1 MRIWVDAD
9 ACPGPVKEIIVRAA
23 LRLGIETL
31 FVSDKYVHLE
41 RSDLLR
47 YVAVE
52 QGPDSA
58 DKHIVEASTAG
69 DLAVTQDIPLAAL
82 LCRQDVV
89 AIDPRGV
96 VHTPNTVG
104 DRLATRNLMTDLREA
119 GMITGGPAPFG
130 PKDRQRFSD
139 SLDRELTRLRKQA
152 AAAVRAGAP
161 ESAPRSS

>member
-1 MRIWVDAD
+1 MQIWVDAD
-9 ACPGPVKEIIVRAA
+9 ACPLPVKDIVVRTA
-23 LRLGIETL
+23 LRLQIKAL

-41 RSDLLR
+41 KSELLS
-47 YVAVE
+47 YVAVV

-58 DKHIVEASTAG
+58 DKYIVATSAAG

-82 LCRQDVV
+82 LCRQGV
-89 AIDPRGV
+89 AVIDPRGV

-139 SLDRELTRLRKQA
+139 SLDRELTRIRK
-152 AAAVRAGAP
+152 
-161 ESAPRSS
+161 SSGL

>member
-1 MRIWVDAD
+1 MKLWVDAD

-23 LRLGIETL
+23 LRLGIEAL

-41 RSDLLR
+41 KSALLR

-58 DKHIVEASTAG
+58 DKYIVAASAAG
-69 DLAVTQDIPLAAL
+69 DLAVTQDIPLASL
-82 LCRQDVV
+82 LCRQGV
-89 AIDPRGV
+89 AVIDPRGV
-96 VHTPNTVG
+96 VHTPDTVG

-130 PKDRQRFSD
+130 PRDRKRFSD
-139 SLDRELTRLRKQA
+139 SLDRELTRLRRQA
-152 AAAVRAGAP
+152 VPHHPRPAAP
-161 ESAPRSS
+161 EPG

>member
-9 ACPGPVKEIIVRAA
+9 ACPGPVKEIVIRAA
-23 LRLGIETL
+23 LRLGIPAL
-31 FVSDKYVHLE
+31 FVSDKYVHLDKSE
-41 RSDLLR
+41 LLS

-58 DKHIVEASTAG
+58 DKHIVAASAAG
-69 DLAVTQDIPLAAL
+69 DLTVTQDIPLAAL
-82 LCRQDVV
+82 LCRQGV
-89 AIDPRGV
+89 AVIDPRGV